1 MYLLCYPLRPTARI
15 VFRLYGVRVRTCR
28 DVLSTFDIR
37 STDFST
43 VRTESEFVR
52 QMASPGLLYEQFQ
65 FVRTRE
71 GPNPA
76 SRDALSEKRSP
87 HGRRWTERRPPDRM
101 INLAALFVLSPTRP
115 SSTSSR
121 RLQARP
127 EPFTSPCATR
137 CPPPAFRHPA
147 HASLCFASRFKGLQA
162 GNLLRLS
169 GAKLCRP
176 ALLGACWCTAACVP
190 SRGAATAQ
198 CSACAAQAPKK
209 KKKST

>member
-1 MYLLCYPLRPTARI
+1 MGRASANVFAFAFRLRPTARI
-15 VFRLYGVRVRTCR
+15 VFRLYEVRVRTCR

-52 QMASPGLLYEQFQ
+52 QMASPGLLYELFQ

-162 GNLLRLS
+162 GNLRRLP
-169 GAKLCRP
+169 GAKP
-176 ALLGACWCTAACVP
+176 F
-190 SRGAATAQ
+190 S
-198 CSACAAQAPKK
+198 
-209 KKKST
+209 

>member
-1 MYLLCYPLRPTARI
+1 MSRCPFDFRHTEYGLFDSSYRI
-15 VFRLYGVRVRTCR
+15 RVRTTNGLPR
-28 DVLSTFDIR
+28 IV
-37 STDFST
+37 
-43 VRTESEFVR
+43 VRTVSVCTN
-52 QMASPGLLYEQFQ
+52 S
-65 FVRTRE
+65 E

-162 GNLLRLS
+162 GNLLRLP
-169 GAKLCRP
+169 GAKP
-176 ALLGACWCTAACVP
+176 F
-190 SRGAATAQ
+190 S
-198 CSACAAQAPKK
+198 
-209 KKKST
+209 

>member
-1 MYLLCYPLRPTARI
+1 MS
-15 VFRLYGVRVRTCR
+15 FRLSTYGVR
-28 DVLSTFDIR
+28 TFRQFVQNPSSHDIWPPPICC
-37 STDFST
+37 TNCFS
-43 VRTESEFVR
+43 
-52 QMASPGLLYEQFQ
+52 LYELEKPKSGKP
-65 FVRTRE
+65 RRAERE
-71 GPNPA
+71 
-76 SRDALSEKRSP
+76 DHP

-162 GNLLRLS
+162 GNLLRLP
-169 GAKLCRP
+169 GAKP
-176 ALLGACWCTAACVP
+176 F
-190 SRGAATAQ
+190 S
-198 CSACAAQAPKK
+198 
-209 KKKST
+209 

>member
-1 MYLLCYPLRPTARI
+1 MCYRLRPTARI
-15 VFRLYGVRVRTCR
+15 VFRLYEVRVRTCR

-43 VRTESEFVR
+43 IRTESEFVR
-52 QMASPGLLYEQFQ
+52 HLASPGLLYELFQ

-71 GPNPA
+71 GPN
-76 SRDALSEKRSP
+76 RTRLSEKGNL
-87 HGRRWTERRPPDRM
+87 GRRWTEGRPADRM

-162 GNLLRLS
+162 GNLLRLP
-169 GAKLCRP
+169 GAKP
-176 ALLGACWCTAACVP
+176 F
-190 SRGAATAQ
+190 S
-198 CSACAAQAPKK
+198 
-209 KKKST
+209 